1 MDTKYDGEGA
11 SRQNVLLV
19 VVKKAMSCR
28 QGKSVANLEE
38 KKIHLEL
45 INSLNY
51 INMNLLQNNPV

>member
-1 MDTKYDGEGA
+1 MDAKYDGEGA
-11 SRQNVLLV
+11 CRQHVLLV
-19 VVKKAMSCR
+19 LVKKAVCCCQR
-28 QGKSVANLEE
+28 KSVANLEE